1 VKDGQLSIINAERKD
16 SGLYKCKASNQL
28 GFDLAFTQLNVVEL
42 PQFTVRPP
50 AQLQKEANQNI
61 TVRCQAIGD
70 PQPKVT
76 WMKENGELPVRRSKV
91 NVDGSLKIWNPKVE
105 DSGKYTC
112 IASSNEFFKSVSTM
126 KLTVKRAC
134 KPVGVA
140 DINTIP
146 DARMTGSTFHG
157 RGSSNPYYPYLGRL
171 NGVRGRGGWCPTT
184 QHDRKDYLQVDMRA
198 VHSVCAVAT
207 QGTKDNVWTTS
218 YKLHLSLDG
227 VNWSTYNENNAE
239 KVFSGNTDRNSIVQ
253 NSLNS
258 DVRARFVRFYPLTY
272 SGHPCL
278 RVEIFVLK

>member
-28 GFDLAFTQLNVVEL
+28 GFDLAFTQVNVVEL

-76 WMKENGELPVRRSKV
+76 WMKENGELPVGRSKV

-126 KLTVKRAC
+126 KLTVKRG
-134 KPVGVA
+134 KN
-140 DINTIP
+140 DIRRFCLSFI
-146 DARMTGSTFHG
+146 TFSEG
-157 RGSSNPYYPYLGRL
+157 
-171 NGVRGRGGWCPTT
+171 
-184 QHDRKDYLQVDMRA
+184 
-198 VHSVCAVAT
+198 
-207 QGTKDNVWTTS
+207 
-218 YKLHLSLDG
+218 
-227 VNWSTYNENNAE
+227 
-239 KVFSGNTDRNSIVQ
+239 
-253 NSLNS
+253 
-258 DVRARFVRFYPLTY
+258 
-272 SGHPCL
+272 
-278 RVEIFVLK
+278 